1 MADGRI
7 VIDTKIRKEQALK
20 DLAVLQK
27 DAKSTAAEIARLD
40 QKLAAAK
47 SDTKL
52 ADNLRQAQK
61 AAADT
66 AAELDRV
73 NTKLETAKQTE
84 LAKIKA
90 TPGFQNFKPS
100 TLSNMATNNAM
111 LNNPEAVKQSEALAA
126 TLSKQEAA
134 VSAAKAAV
142 DAHAQSTQH
151 MAAAQ
156 QVLRERLDGINAA
169 MGAQQ
174 IKARAASAMSSF
186 VQGISSFAG
195 KAHRAV
201 SRLSDGFKRLTA
213 RTKLGGK
220 AVGHFGSRLREI
232 ALGALIFNG
241 ISKALRGFV
250 TGMNNALTKSGAFT
264 SALSNLKGAALNAA
278 APLVSALTPALTAIA
293 NAAAI
298 ALSYIGRLFAF
309 FSGKSIA
316 SLKSTAKAMGG
327 VAAGTNAAKKA
338 LAGFDTI
345 NTLDTSSGSGGG
357 SASPPNLAYEASNP
371 FLDSLTDAIKGGDWA
386 GAGTMLADKLN
397 SIIAGWDAYG
407 WGQKLGGMLQ
417 NGISF
422 AFSFFTTFDW
432 NGLGAKLAGFVNGL
446 LNQVDGAQLGA
457 LFASKFTIAIRT
469 LGTFLA
475 NLDWAMLGAQI
486 SSFAIGFIDALA
498 EAIQSV
504 DWGKIGEGIL
514 DMLEAIDWA
523 GLLRSLGG
531 LIEPLLPS
539 LLMGLVIFSSLQLLR
554 MFGAQLLPMLLSGL
568 GSCISTLFTSILPH
582 VVSGIGTLLST
593 IVAAIGLW
601 PTILLGLVILFIA
614 VIAKWGDQIQAKLQE
629 IDAFLQNIFVTDWS
643 QSFGILGNLLNAF
656 FANVKN
662 IWNSIK
668 LIFDGIIDFIRGV
681 FTGDWERAWKGVKEI
696 FAGIFGALKA
706 IALAPINAIIGIL
719 NGLIDSINWV
729 IEKVNGISFT
739 NPFTGN
745 TVGFNFPSIG
755 KIPYLAQGAVI
766 PPNREFMAVLGDQS
780 SGTNIEAPLETI
792 KQALSEVMTQQGGG
806 DITIKFTGDLAQ
818 LARVL
823 HPVIEREQHR
833 RGTRLVKGVV

>member
-1 MADGRI
+1 MADARI

-27 DAKSTAAEIARLD
+27 DAKSTAAEIAKLD
-40 QKLAAAK
+40 QKLVAAK

-52 ADNLRQAQK
+52 ANNLRQAQK

-73 NTKLETAKQTE
+73 NAKLEAAKQTE

-100 TLSNMATNNAM
+100 TLSDMAETDAI
-111 LNNPEAVKQSEALAA
+111 LNNPEAVKQSKALAA
-126 TLSKQEAA
+126 TLLKQDA
-134 VSAAKAAV
+134 VVRSAKAAV

-371 FLDSLTDAIKGGDWA
+371 FLDSLTEAIKGGDWA

-422 AFSFFTTFDW
+422 AFSFLTTFDW

-475 NLDWAMLGAQI
+475 NLDWATLGAQI
-486 SSFAIGFIDALA
+486 SNFAVGFVDALSD
-498 EAIQSV
+498 AIRSV
-504 DWGKIGEGIL
+504 DWRKIGEGVSN
-514 DMLEAIDWA
+514 MLASIDWA
-523 GLLRSLGG
+523 G
-531 LIEPLLPS
+531 
-539 LLMGLVIFSSLQLLR
+539 IFSSLGELL
-554 MFGAQLLPMLLSGL
+554 GIAALALYDLLAGLCGDMWEWIKSKFMEGFNEFYTGEGSPEELGVQIITGLLMG
-568 GSCISTLFTSILPH
+568 IWNVIK
-582 VVSGIGTLLST
+582 GIG
-593 IVAAIGLW
+593 IWIYDNIFKPIGD
-601 PTILLGLVILFIA
+601 GIA
-614 VIAKWGDQIQAKLQE
+614 
-629 IDAFLQNIFVTDWS
+629 DAFDMHSPSRVASGWGENIM
-643 QSFGILGNLLNAF
+643 LGM
-656 FANVKN
+656 
-662 IWNSIK
+662 
-668 LIFDGIIDFIRGV
+668 
-681 FTGDWERAWKGVKEI
+681 
-696 FAGIFGALKA
+696 
-706 IALAPINAIIGIL
+706 L
-719 NGLIDSINWV
+719 NGLTAIWTKITVWLANIKNGFISVWTDIKNALRP
-729 IEKVNGISFT
+729 IINGII
-739 NPFTGN
+739 
-745 TVGFNFPSIG
+745 GFMNGMISGAVSGMNAVIDTLNHLNVHIPDWIPLFGGKSIG
-755 KIPYLAQGAVI
+755 FSLSSITAPQIPYLAQGAVI

>member
-7 VIDTKIRKEQALK
+7 IIDTRIRKDNAKK
-20 DLAVLQK
+20 DLNELRK
-27 DAKSTAAEIARLD
+27 DAQATASEISKID
-40 QKLAAAK
+40 QKIHEAQG
-47 SDTKL
+47 DTKL
-52 ADNLRQAQK
+52 ADNLRQAQT

-327 VAAGTNAAKKA
+327 VVAGTNATKKA

-357 SASPPNLAYEASNP
+357 SASPPSLAYEASNP

-422 AFSFFTTFDW
+422 AFSFLTTFDW

-514 DMLEAIDWA
+514 DMLETIDWA

>member
-7 VIDTKIRKEQALK
+7 VIDTKIRKDQALK

-27 DAKSTAAEIARLD
+27 DAKSTAAEIAKLD

-186 VQGISSFAG
+186 VLGISSFAG

-397 SIIAGWDAYG
+397 GIIGGWDAYG

-457 LFASKFTIAIRT
+457 LFAAKFTIAIRM

-475 NLDWAMLGAQI
+475 NLDWATLGTQL
-486 SSFAIGFIDALA
+486 SSFAIGFVDAISD
-498 EAIQSV
+498 AIRSV
-504 DWGKIGEGIL
+504 DWRKIGEGIS
-514 DMLEAIDWA
+514 DMLASIDWA
-523 GLLRSLGG
+523 GIFLALGELLGVAALALYDLLAGLCSDAWEWIKEKFMEGFNKFYTGEGNPEELGVQ
-531 LIEPLLPS
+531 LITG
-539 LLMGLVIFSSLQLLR
+539 LLMGIWNVIKGIGIWIYDNVFKPIAEGIANAFDMHSPSRVANEWGKNIMLGMLNGLTDIWVKITTWLNNIKNGFISVWVGIKNALR
-554 MFGAQLLPMLLSGL
+554 PIINGIIAFINGMISG
-568 GSCISTLFTSILPH
+568 
-582 VVSGIGTLLST
+582 VVSGMNAVMDVLNHLNVHIPDW
-593 IVAAIGLW
+593 V
-601 PTILLGLVILFIA
+601 PLFGG
-614 VIAKWGDQIQAKLQE
+614 K
-629 IDAFLQNIFVTDWS
+629 
-643 QSFGILGNLLNAF
+643 
-656 FANVKN
+656 
-662 IWNSIK
+662 
-668 LIFDGIIDFIRGV
+668 
-681 FTGDWERAWKGVKEI
+681 
-696 FAGIFGALKA
+696 
-706 IALAPINAIIGIL
+706 
-719 NGLIDSINWV
+719 
-729 IEKVNGISFT
+729 
-739 NPFTGN
+739 
-745 TVGFNFPSIG
+745 SIG
-755 KIPYLAQGAVI
+755 FSLSPITAPQIPYLAQGAVI

>member
-7 VIDTKIRKEQALK
+7 VIDTKIRKDQALK

-27 DAKSTAAEIARLD
+27 DAKSTAAEIAKLD

-298 ALSYIGRLFAF
+298 ALSYIGRLF

-357 SASPPNLAYEASNP
+357 SASPPSLAYEASNP

-422 AFSFFTTFDW
+422 AFSFLTTFDW

-514 DMLEAIDWA
+514 DMLETIDWA

>member
-7 VIDTKIRKEQALK
+7 VIDTKIRKDQALK

-27 DAKSTAAEIARLD
+27 DAKSTAAEIAKLD

-90 TPGFQNFKPS
+90 TPGFQDFKPS

-156 QVLRERLDGINAA
+156 QVLRERLDGLNAA
-169 MGAQQ
+169 MGTQQ
-174 IKARAASAMSSF
+174 IKVRAASAMSSF
-186 VQGISSFAG
+186 VQGISSFAS
-195 KAHRAV
+195 KAHRSV
-201 SRLSDGFKRLTA
+201 SRLSDGFKRLA
-213 RTKLGGK
+213 SHVKLGGK
-220 AVGHFGSRLREI
+220 SMGHFGSRLREI

-422 AFSFFTTFDW
+422 AFSFLTTFDR

>member
-7 VIDTKIRKEQALK
+7 IIDTRIRKDNAKK
-20 DLAVLQK
+20 DLNELRK
-27 DAKSTAAEIARLD
+27 DAQATASEISKID
-40 QKLAAAK
+40 QKIHEAQG
-47 SDTKL
+47 DTKL

-357 SASPPNLAYEASNP
+357 SASPPSLAYEASNP

-422 AFSFFTTFDW
+422 AFSFLTTFDW

-514 DMLEAIDWA
+514 DMLETIDWA

-745 TVGFNFPSIG
+745 TIGFNFPSIG

>member
-66 AAELDRV
+66 AAELERV

-100 TLSNMATNNAM
+100 TLSSMAKTNAM

-134 VSAAKAAV
+134 VIAAKAAV

-174 IKARAASAMSSF
+174 IKARATSAMSSF
-186 VQGISSFAG
+186 VLGISSFAG

-422 AFSFFTTFDW
+422 AFSFLTTFDW

-457 LFASKFTIAIRT
+457 LFAAKFTIAIRM
-469 LGTFLA
+469 LGTFFA
-475 NLDWAMLGAQI
+475 NLDWAMLGSQI
-486 SSFAIGFIDALA
+486 SSFAIGFVDAISD
-498 EAIQSV
+498 AIRSV
-504 DWGKIGEGIL
+504 DWRKIGEGIS
-514 DMLEAIDWA
+514 DMLASIDWA
-523 GLLRSLGG
+523 GIFLALGELLGVAALALYDLLAG
-531 LIEPLLPS
+531 LCSDAWEWIKEKFMEGFNKFYTGEGNPEEFGVQLITG
-539 LLMGLVIFSSLQLLR
+539 LLMGIWNVIKGIGIWIYDNVFKPIAEGIANAFDMHSPSRVANEWGKNIMLGMLNGLTDIWVKITTWLNNIKNGFISVWVGIKNALR
-554 MFGAQLLPMLLSGL
+554 PIINGIIAFINGMISG
-568 GSCISTLFTSILPH
+568 
-582 VVSGIGTLLST
+582 VVSGMNAVMDVLNHLNVHIPDW
-593 IVAAIGLW
+593 V
-601 PTILLGLVILFIA
+601 PLFGG
-614 VIAKWGDQIQAKLQE
+614 K
-629 IDAFLQNIFVTDWS
+629 
-643 QSFGILGNLLNAF
+643 
-656 FANVKN
+656 
-662 IWNSIK
+662 
-668 LIFDGIIDFIRGV
+668 
-681 FTGDWERAWKGVKEI
+681 
-696 FAGIFGALKA
+696 
-706 IALAPINAIIGIL
+706 
-719 NGLIDSINWV
+719 
-729 IEKVNGISFT
+729 
-739 NPFTGN
+739 
-745 TVGFNFPSIG
+745 SIG
-755 KIPYLAQGAVI
+755 FSLSPITAPQIPYLAQGAVI

>member
-1 MADGRI
+1 
-7 VIDTKIRKEQALK
+7 
-20 DLAVLQK
+20 
-27 DAKSTAAEIARLD
+27 
-40 QKLAAAK
+40 
-47 SDTKL
+47 
-52 ADNLRQAQK
+52 
-61 AAADT
+61 
-66 AAELDRV
+66 
-73 NTKLETAKQTE
+73 
-84 LAKIKA
+84 
-90 TPGFQNFKPS
+90 
-100 TLSNMATNNAM
+100 MATNNAM

-357 SASPPNLAYEASNP
+357 SASPPSLAYEASNP

-422 AFSFFTTFDW
+422 AFSFLTTFDW

-514 DMLEAIDWA
+514 DMLETIDWA

-823 HPVIEREQHR
+823 HPVVEREQHR

>member
-7 VIDTKIRKEQALK
+7 IIDTRIRKDNAKK
-20 DLAVLQK
+20 DLNELRK
-27 DAKSTAAEIARLD
+27 DAQATASEISKID
-40 QKLAAAK
+40 QKIHEAQG
-47 SDTKL
+47 DTKL

-345 NTLDTSSGSGGG
+345 NPLDTSSGSGGG
-357 SASPPNLAYEASNP
+357 SASPPSLAYEASNP

-422 AFSFFTTFDW
+422 AFSFLTTFDW

-514 DMLEAIDWA
+514 DMLETIDWA

>member
-7 VIDTKIRKEQALK
+7 IIDTRIRKDNAKK
-20 DLAVLQK
+20 DLNELRK
-27 DAKSTAAEIARLD
+27 DAQATASEISKID
-40 QKLAAAK
+40 QKIHEAQG
-47 SDTKL
+47 DTKL

-357 SASPPNLAYEASNP
+357 SASPPSLAYEASNP

-539 LLMGLVIFSSLQLLR
+539 LLMGLVIFSGLQLLH

>member
-7 VIDTKIRKEQALK
+7 VIDTKIRKDQALK

-27 DAKSTAAEIARLD
+27 DAKSTAAEIAKLD

-250 TGMNNALTKSGAFT
+250 TGMNNALTKSGAST

-422 AFSFFTTFDW
+422 AFSFLTTFDW

-475 NLDWAMLGAQI
+475 NLDWATLGTQL
-486 SSFAIGFIDALA
+486 SSFAIGFLSALA
-498 EAIQSV
+498 DSLQSV
-504 DWGKIGEGIL
+504 NWSAIGTGIATL
-514 DMLEAIDWA
+514 LMNIDWA
-523 GLLRSLGG
+523 GVISAVFEV
-531 LIEPLLPS
+531 IKAAFPILLPGLLAFIGMHLVKMIGSS
-539 LLMGLVIFSSLQLLR
+539 LLS
-554 MFGAQLLPMLLSGL
+554 MLITSAGQ
-568 GSCISTLFTSILPH
+568 SISTFFSTMLPT
-582 VVSGIGTLLST
+582 VLSNLGTWLTT
-593 IVAAIGLW
+593 IISSIGLW
-601 PTILLGLVILFIA
+601 PIAIAGLVVLFIA
-614 VIAKWGDQIQAKLQE
+614 VVNQFGDAIQAKLQE
-629 IDAFLQNIFVTDWS
+629 VDAWLQGIFTRDWS
-643 QSFGILGNLLNAF
+643 ETFGILGNLLNAF
-656 FANVKN
+656 FSNVKN
-662 IWNSIK
+662 IWDSIK
-668 LIFDGIIDFIRGV
+668 LVFDGIIDFIRGV

-706 IALAPINAIIGIL
+706 VALAPINAIIGIL

-792 KQALSEVMTQQGGG
+792 KQALSEVLAQQGGG
-806 DITIKFTGDLAQ
+806 DINIKFTGDLAQ

-823 HPVIEREQHR
+823 QPVIEREQHR

>member
-1 MADGRI
+1 MADARI
-7 VIDTKIRKEQALK
+7 VIDTKIRKDQALK
-20 DLAVLQK
+20 DLALLQK
-27 DAKSTAAEIARLD
+27 DAKSTAAEIAKLD

-73 NTKLETAKQTE
+73 NAKLEAAKQTE

-100 TLSNMATNNAM
+100 TLSDMAETDAM

-126 TLSKQEAA
+126 TLLRQETA
-134 VSAAKAAV
+134 VRSAKAAL
-142 DAHAQSTQH
+142 DTHTQSTQH
-151 MAAAQ
+151 MATAQ
-156 QVLRERLDGINAA
+156 QVLRERLDGLNAA
-169 MGAQQ
+169 MGTQQ
-174 IKARAASAMSSF
+174 IKVRAASAMSSF
-186 VQGISSFAG
+186 VQGISSFAS
-195 KAHRAV
+195 KAHRSV
-201 SRLSDGFKRLTA
+201 SRLSDGFKRLA
-213 RTKLGGK
+213 SHVKLGGK
-220 AVGHFGSRLREI
+220 SMGHFGSRLREI

-241 ISKALRGFV
+241 ISKALRSFV

-327 VAAGTNAAKKA
+327 VATGTNAAKKA

-371 FLDSLTDAIKGGDWA
+371 FLDSLTEAIKGGDWA

-422 AFSFFTTFDW
+422 AFNFLTKFDW
-432 NGLGAKLAGFVNGL
+432 NSLGAKLAEFVNSTL
-446 LNQVDGAQLGA
+446 SQVDGAQLGA
-457 LFASKFTIAIRT
+457 LFAAKFTIAIRM

-475 NLDWAMLGAQI
+475 NLDWATLGTQL
-486 SSFAIGFIDALA
+486 SRFAIGFVDAISD
-498 EAIQSV
+498 AIRSV
-504 DWGKIGEGIL
+504 DWRKIGEGIS
-514 DMLEAIDWA
+514 DMLASIDWA
-523 GLLRSLGG
+523 GIFLALGELLGVAALALYDLLAGLCSDAWEWIKEKFMEGFNKFYTGEGNPEELGVQ
-531 LIEPLLPS
+531 LITG
-539 LLMGLVIFSSLQLLR
+539 LLMGIWNVIK
-554 MFGAQLLPMLLSGL
+554 
-568 GSCISTLFTSILPH
+568 
-582 VVSGIGTLLST
+582 GIG
-593 IVAAIGLW
+593 IWIYNNIFKPIGD
-601 PTILLGLVILFIA
+601 GIA
-614 VIAKWGDQIQAKLQE
+614 
-629 IDAFLQNIFVTDWS
+629 DAFDMHSPSRVASGWGENIM
-643 QSFGILGNLLNAF
+643 LGM
-656 FANVKN
+656 
-662 IWNSIK
+662 
-668 LIFDGIIDFIRGV
+668 
-681 FTGDWERAWKGVKEI
+681 
-696 FAGIFGALKA
+696 
-706 IALAPINAIIGIL
+706 L
-719 NGLIDSINWV
+719 NGLTAIWTKITVWLANIKNGFISVWTDIKNALRP
-729 IEKVNGISFT
+729 IINGII
-739 NPFTGN
+739 
-745 TVGFNFPSIG
+745 GFMNGMISGAVSGMNAVIDTLNHLNVHIPDWIPLFGGKSIG
-755 KIPYLAQGAVI
+755 FSLSSITAPQIPYLAQGAVI
-766 PPNREFMAVLGDQS
+766 PPNREFMAVLGDQR

-792 KQALSEVMTQQGGG
+792 KQALAEVLAQQGGG
-806 DITIKFTGDLAQ
+806 DINIKFTGDLSQ

-823 HPVIEREQHR
+823 QPVIEREQHR